1 MPLSNVDIF
10 LDLIFL
16 FSITSIVS
24 SVFIRHFLKT
34 IVYATCL
41 FFASYAHETFEL
53 WESYVIDSLYTLK
66 RCLETKNCF
75 L

>member
-10 LDLIFL
+10 LDLIFCFL
-16 FSITSIVS
+16 TSIVS
-24 SVFIRHFLKT
+24 SVFIHHFLKT

-53 WESYVIDSLYTLK
+53 WESYVIN
-66 RCLETKNCF
+66 R
-75 L
+75 